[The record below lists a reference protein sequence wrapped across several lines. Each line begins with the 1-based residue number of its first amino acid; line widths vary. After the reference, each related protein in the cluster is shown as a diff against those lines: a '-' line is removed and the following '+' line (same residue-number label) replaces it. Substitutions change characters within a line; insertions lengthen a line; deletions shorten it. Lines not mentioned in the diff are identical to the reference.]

1 MHSPLHGLRRNR
13 EKGFVVGDRDGEDA
27 LTDDEMGG
35 GGWIEV
41 DDPRM
46 PPGTGDESSRRL

>member
-1 MHSPLHGLRRNR
+1 MHSPLHGLRPNR
-13 EKGFVVGDRDGEDA
+13 EQGYVVGDRDGEDA
-27 LTDDEMGG
+27 LTDDETGG

-46 PPGTGDESSRRL
+46 PPGTSDENRHQ